1 MKEFRNWFRHMT
13 AVLLCLVLLAG
24 ICGVPALS
32 ETTAATPT
40 DLTEAEEPAP
50 QPDQPDQPETEA
62 PAPLPE
68 TEEPAPLPEAEEPAP
83 KQETE
88 EPLPPETAEAYT
100 QTETVDGIRITVSAD
115 AGVIPADAAL
125 SVETAGDADFVRTA
139 EAALGSASGGEVILH
154 LAQYRFSCKG
164 INGAVRIKLEH
175 LPLSALPE
183 QYPGMDLCVFVM
195 QYDPDDS
202 SAGPVSATTDI
213 SRNTVAFTL
222 TEPGLYA
229 VIAVMQPSPETREEP
244 AGQDPEEQSGPEAEP
259 EQPEQQAAPSEPETL
274 PEETVP
280 APETPDELSGA
291 GAGMVEEQGVL
302 PAEDPLPT
310 DSISA
315 FVIRCYRL
323 ILGREPDGD
332 GVRYWAGKLKS
343 RQQSAAEVISGFLDS
358 TEFSRMRKS
367 PEELVDILYQA
378 MMDRQPESAGKKY
391 WLSLIMDGASVAE
404 LVNGFCGS
412 QEFKNICAGFGI
424 ESGSVPEKGSSAPS
438 VYTPG
443 MIHFVTR
450 CYRIALDREP
460 DDAGLAFWCKQV
472 MSKKSTYKD
481 VAEGFVFSWEM
492 NNKNLSNDA
501 FVRKLYLL
509 YLDREAEPAGLQ
521 YWVDQLNSGMTRK
534 DVNKNFA
541 ASLEFKTLMASYE
554 LESTHLIIP
563 GDTALTIK
571 NGGKTQLQISPD
583 LAPAGTALTWTSS
596 DEKIITVSQEG
607 NLFGV
612 YPGQA
617 KLTVAKSSGEPVAEL
632 VITVQANYR
641 ALLFSE
647 STYGKEGTFYRNRGD
662 VRVMK
667 NALSSV
673 TGPDGG
679 EYVMHTF
686 DNLTADEIY
695 EKITDYLIAPSRDG
709 DVSMFF
715 MASHGDYRASDPVYA
730 GRLRCKDRETNVLLP
745 VLAEKLTHVEG
756 KVIVILQACGPGAAV
771 KDWEAE
777 EAEVEVNTASR
788 HQTEADESAAYE
800 QGMSRA
806 IISAFSAADP
816 GLTAYQSEV
825 LDEGYTLS
833 QSSGAPKNKFLT
845 SKFIVMTCSDYMQM
859 SYFMQANTNNIYPY
873 WMSEGIG
880 TSGPMPADVYYG
892 NNNGELTVSELHRYV
907 YDHVKHK
914 QTPRVYPEDSS
925 YVLFKRAP

>member
-1 MKEFRNWFRHMT
+1 MKEFRNWFRNMT
-13 AVLLCLVLLAG
+13 AMLLCLALLAG
-24 ICGVPALS
+24 ICCVPALS
-32 ETTAATPT
+32 ETPAASAT
-40 DLTEAEEPAP
+40 DLTEVEEPAP
-50 QPDQPDQPETEA
+50 QPDQPEA
-62 PAPLPE
+62 G
-68 TEEPAPLPEAEEPAP
+68 EEPAPQPG
-83 KQETE
+83 TE
-88 EPLPPETAEAYT
+88 EPQLPETNEDYS
-100 QTETVDGIRITVSAD
+100 QTETIDGVRITISAD
-115 AGVIPADAAL
+115 AGVFPAGTAL
-125 SVETAGDADFVRTA
+125 TVTTADDADFARAA
-139 EAALGSASGGEVILH
+139 EAAMGTASGSEIIFRH
-154 LAQYRFSCKG
+154 AQYRFSCDAM
-164 INGAVRIKLEH
+164 NGAARISLEH
-175 LPLSALPE
+175 LALSALQA
-183 QYPGMDLCVFVM
+183 QYPDADFCVVVLR
-195 QYDPDDS
+195 YNPAGP
-202 SAGPVSATTDI
+202 SAEPVSASADI

-222 TEPGLYA
+222 AEPGLYDILA
-229 VIAVMQPSPETREEP
+229 VIQPAPETPEEP
-244 AGQDPEEQSGPEAEP
+244 ADPAPENQPEPEPEAEP
-259 EQPEQQAAPSEPETL
+259 EQPAAPSETEDLPAETAPAAET
-274 PEETVP
+274 PEELSTIS
-280 APETPDELSGA
+280 APSDE
-291 GAGMVEEQGVL
+291 EPGVL

-310 DSISA
+310 DGVSA
-315 FVIRCYRL
+315 FVTRCYRL
-323 ILGREPDGD
+323 ILGREPDAAGIS
-332 GVRYWAGKLKS
+332 YWANLLRS
-343 RQQSAAEVISGFLDS
+343 RQKSAAEVISGFLGS

-367 PEELVDILYQA
+367 PEELVDILYLA
-378 MMDRQPESAGKKY
+378 MLDRQSEPTGKKY
-391 WLSLIMDGASVAE
+391 WLSLVMDGSSVAE

-412 QEFKNICAGFGI
+412 TEFKNICAGFGI
-424 ESGSVPEKGSSAPS
+424 ESGSVPEKGSDAPS

-460 DDAGLAFWCKQV
+460 DDAGLAYWCKQV

-481 VAEGFVFSWEM
+481 VAEGFMFSTEM
-492 NNKNLSNDA
+492 NNKRLSNDA

-521 YWVDQLNSGMTRK
+521 FWVNELNNGMTRK
-534 DVNKNFA
+534 EANKGFA
-541 ASLEFKTLMASYE
+541 ASMEFKTLMASYE
-554 LESTHLIIP
+554 LESTHLIIA
-563 GDTALTIK
+563 GDTSLTIK

-583 LAPAGTALTWTSS
+583 LIPAGENDLVWTSS
-596 DEKIITVSQEG
+596 DEKIITVSQDG

-617 KLTVAKSSGEPVAEL
+617 RLTVTLPSGQTVADL
-632 VITVQANYR
+632 VVTVQANYR

-667 NALSSV
+667 NALSTV

-679 EYVMHTF
+679 EYVIHTF

-695 EKITDYLIAPSRDG
+695 DKITDYLIAPSRDG

-715 MASHGDYRASDPVYA
+715 MASHGDFRASDPVYA

-771 KDWEAE
+771 HEWEIEDE
-777 EAEVEVNTASR
+777 ETEVNTASR
-788 HQTEADESAAYE
+788 PEHEQDEAAVYE

-816 GLTAYQSEV
+816 GLQAYQSEV
-825 LDEGYTLS
+825 LEDGYTLS
-833 QSSGAPKNKFLT
+833 QSSGTIKSKFLT
-845 SKFIVMTCSDYMQM
+845 SKFIVMTASDYMQM
-859 SYFMQANTNNIYPY
+859 SFFMQANTNNIYPY

-907 YDHVKHK
+907 YDKVKDK
-914 QTPRVYPEDSS
+914 QTPRVWPEDSS

>member
-1 MKEFRNWFRHMT
+1 MKEFRNWFRNMT

-24 ICGVPALS
+24 ICGIPALS
-32 ETTAATPT
+32 ETAAVTPT

-50 QPDQPDQPETEA
+50 QPDQPDPPGTEEPVPQPDL
-62 PAPLPE
+62 PDPPE
-68 TEEPAPLPEAEEPAP
+68 TEEPAP
-83 KQETE
+83 Q
-88 EPLPPETAEAYT
+88 PETAEAYER
-100 QTETVDGIRITVSAD
+100 TETVDGVRITVSAD
-115 AGVIPADAAL
+115 AGVIPAETAL
-125 SVETAGDADFVRTA
+125 SVEAAHDADFVRAA
-139 EAALGSASGGEVILH
+139 ETALGNASGDEVILH
-154 LAQYRFSCKG
+154 LAQYRFSCDG
-164 INGAVRIKLEH
+164 LNGAVRIRLEH
-175 LPLSALPE
+175 LPLSVLPE

-195 QYDPDDS
+195 RYDPAGP
-202 SAGPVSATTDI
+202 SAEPVSAATDI

-222 TEPGLYA
+222 VNPGLYDI
-229 VIAVMQPSPETREEP
+229 IAVLTPSPETPAEP
-244 AGQDPEEQSGPEAEP
+244 AGPAPEEQPGPETAP
-259 EQPEQQAAPSEPETL
+259 EQPEAPSEPENT
-274 PEETVP
+274 PAEAVSAGETH
-280 APETPDELSGA
+280 DELSTAVGA
-291 GAGMVEEQGVL
+291 VPTEEQGVL
-302 PAEDPLPT
+302 PAEDPLPN
-310 DSISA
+310 DGISA
-315 FVIRCYRL
+315 FITRCYRL
-323 ILGREPDGD
+323 ILGREPDAAGI
-332 GVRYWAGKLKS
+332 RYWADKL
-343 RQQSAAEVISGFLDS
+343 RRHEQSAAQVISGFLDS

-367 PEELVDILYQA
+367 PDELVEILYLS
-378 MMDRQPESAGKKY
+378 MLDRQAESKGKKY
-391 WLSLIMDGASVAE
+391 WLSLVMDGASVAQ

-412 QEFKNICAGFGI
+412 TEFKNICAGFGI
-424 ESGSVPEKGSSAPS
+424 ESGSVPEKGSSTPS

-443 MIHFVTR
+443 TIHFVTR

-460 DDAGLAFWCKQV
+460 DDGGLAYWCKQV
-472 MSKKSTYKD
+472 ISKKCTYKD
-481 VAEGFVFSWEM
+481 VAEGFMFSAEM

-501 FVRKLYLL
+501 FIRKLYLL

-521 YWVDQLNSGMTRK
+521 FWVDKLNGGMTRK
-534 DVNKNFA
+534 EANRGFA
-541 ASLEFKTLMASYE
+541 SSMEFKTLMASYE

-571 NGGKTQLQISPD
+571 NGGKTQLQISPE

-596 DEKIITVSQEG
+596 DEKIITVSQSG

-617 KLTVAKSSGEPVAEL
+617 RLTVSLPSGEKVAEL

-647 STYGKEGTFYRNRGD
+647 STDGKEGTFYRNRGD

-667 NALSSV
+667 EALSSV

-679 EYVMHTF
+679 EYVIHTF

-695 EKITDYLIAPSRDG
+695 EMITDYLIAPSREG
-709 DVSMFF
+709 DVSLFF

-745 VLAEKLTHVEG
+745 TLAEKLTHVEG

-771 KDWEAE
+771 RDWEAE
-777 EAEVEVNTASR
+777 AAKEAEVEININTASLN
-788 HQTEADESAAYE
+788 QGEADEAAAYE

-825 LDEGYTLS
+825 LDDKYTLH
-833 QSSGAPKNKFLT
+833 QSSAAPKNKFLT

-859 SYFMQANTNNIYPY
+859 SYFMQANTNNVYPY
-873 WMSEGIG
+873 WMAQGIG
-880 TSGPMPADVYYG
+880 TSGSMPADVYYG
-892 NNNGELTVSELHRYV
+892 NGNGELTVSELHRYV
-907 YDHVKHK
+907 YDHVKDK
-914 QTPRVYPEDSS
+914 QTPRVYPEGSD